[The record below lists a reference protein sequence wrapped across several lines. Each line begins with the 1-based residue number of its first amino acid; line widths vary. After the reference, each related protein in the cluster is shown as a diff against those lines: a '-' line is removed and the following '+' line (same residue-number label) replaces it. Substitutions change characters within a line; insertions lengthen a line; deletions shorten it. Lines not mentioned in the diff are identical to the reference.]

1 MDLRN
6 KACPHL
12 IIQEH
17 VIIGAKIITLNKR
30 FICSSDSMQAAEIR
44 NDDTESNYDVKSRN
58 DDI

>member
-30 FICSSDSMQAAEIR
+30 FICSKWFHASSWNQKWWHW
-44 NDDTESNYDVKSRN
+44 VKLWCKKSKL
-58 DDI
+58 